1 MSKIIPF
8 EALLPNQRF
17 AGRIISP
24 PYDVVT
30 TDEARLLAKDNPY
43 SFLHI
48 IKPEIDLPPDTDP
61 YSNAVYEKGAENFSN
76 FQKEGWLIKNESSFY
91 IYRLVSGA
99 HTQTGIVCGAS
110 ADEYGRGLIKK
121 HELTREAKVADRV
134 RLAERT
140 GTHLEPVFLV
150 HRSSRA
156 VASFL
161 EEETKSA
168 PLYDLTDKDSVRH
181 VLWEIKRKG
190 EIGRILSK
198 IPALYIA
205 DGHHRSEAAFRLKDK
220 SHYFPAVVFS
230 EEDVVV
236 YEYHFNGEKEKRPLS
251 RYTIKDI
258 MECADKK
265 EIMPP
270 KSTWFA
276 PKLASG
282 LFVYKFSAK

>member
-1 MSKIIPF
+1 M
-8 EALLPNQRF
+8 
-17 AGRIISP
+17 
-24 PYDVVT
+24 
-30 TDEARLLAKDNPY
+30 
-43 SFLHI
+43 
-48 IKPEIDLPPDTDP
+48 
-61 YSNAVYEKGAENFSN
+61 
-76 FQKEGWLIKNESSFY
+76 
-91 IYRLVSGA
+91 
-99 HTQTGIVCGAS
+99 
-110 ADEYGRGLIKK
+110 
-121 HELTREAKVADRV
+121 
-134 RLAERT
+134 
-140 GTHLEPVFLV
+140 

-190 EIGRILSK
+190 EIGRIFSK

-270 KSTWFA
+270 KPYPSFMISFINSCKGISLGYLSNISEHKIILLFS
-276 PKLASG
+276 PKKK
-282 LFVYKFSAK
+282 V